1 MSTTPF
7 LALSRLGYSE
17 EQCSAILSYIDEN
30 DTIEGAPELKDE
42 HLAIFDCAFKPGN
55 GVRSIHYMGHVR
67 MMAAAQPFI
76 SGAISKTVN
85 MPTEATIEEIEGTYI
100 EGWKLGLKAI
110 AIYRDGSKRTQPL
123 MTKRG
128 DAAAAILGEQEV
140 VETVQILPTV
150 VPDRRPLRR
159 KLPNERQSITHK
171 FSISGH
177 EGYITV
183 GMYEDGTPGEIFLT
197 MSKEGST
204 ISGLMDSFATAISLA
219 LQYGV
224 PLQTLVDKFAHS
236 RFEPSG
242 VTNNPKIRF
251 AKSIMDYI
259 FRWLSSKFLNQIPES
274 SSESLTEAID
284 VNRLDGNASLAGN
297 GLTLSSHETLSGGD
311 KLQQE
316 LSISENEKATF
327 QNMADAPICTECGS
341 LMVRNGACFKC
352 LNCGSVFG
360 CS

>member
-1 MSTTPF
+1 
-7 LALSRLGYSE
+7 
-17 EQCSAILSYIDEN
+17 
-30 DTIEGAPELKDE
+30 
-42 HLAIFDCAFKPGN
+42 
-55 GVRSIHYMGHVR
+55 

-85 MPTEATIEEIEGTYI
+85 MPSEATVEEIEGTYI

-128 DAAAAILGEQEV
+128 DIETAKLAVQEAA
-140 VETVQILPTV
+140 ETVHLLPAV
-150 VPDRRPLRR
+150 PPDRRPLRR
-159 KLPNERQSITHK
+159 KLPNERASITHK

-242 VTNNPKIRF
+242 VTNNPNIRF

-284 VNRLDGNASLAGN
+284 ANHLEGNNSQLAN
-297 GLTLSSHETLSGGD
+297 GLTQSAHESLSGSE
-311 KLQQE
+311 KLRQE
-316 LSISENEKATF
+316 MSISENEKTTF